1 MHANGPS
8 SGYGSGFGSHVGSH
22 VGSGYGSSFGSGS
35 SRPPSGSNPQVRFG
49 PYVVDRR
56 LPDRGGRA
64 RFLVQRAGLS
74 SLSTLHLYSPMPAT
88 DLDRLREQL
97 SSCSRV
103 THRSLAATLD
113 VGQDGDR
120 LYVVREHVDGTPLSE
135 LILTRPQLPEQ
146 AIPWALNAGEVLL
159 VLAGSEVSVSRLD
172 PEAMVVAGDR
182 LCLLE
187 VGLSLPAGGSRHA
200 STQALASLL
209 AHSLLGAP
217 VPQHTAL
224 PGRPRGVPSSL
235 WKLVQA
241 GLSDPPPLSEF
252 LVSLRSEQMAR
263 AHSSAAFSPL
273 AWVAAVLLLATCVGS
288 AVVAARTTRN
298 AKQLALDLDDARADL
313 ADLDGQLS
321 EVRAELAGLELDAE
335 SYVPAPPTPDED
347 PRGQLRAWAQ
357 LHARCLSPRLVGQ
370 KMIQRWIGLLPDT
383 SAGLEL
389 RARYC
394 FYLGDLERAVQ
405 HLQQAGSAEALSP
418 PAAAL
423 LGLCLSQVG
432 QGASAQEVLR
442 SLSRREDC
450 PEARWA
456 EGLLRGAEGRQLV
469 VQAAAQAPHSVA
481 LQQTTLGGPRGANA
495 AQLQGMIRHTSR
507 VVDDHPAWAIALYA
521 RSHARYAAWAQSS
534 SGAVDD
540 LWHGFMRDL
549 KDARDLMPEP
559 GYWVYDGKSYVQ
571 IDRPWVALGSLEVA
585 QRMLPGRNAR
595 SAESTT
601 WHFLALA
608 LTGEHERARARLDDL
623 RALSPD
629 AAAAALRELRQRD
642 RAAAETFDRR

>member
-1 MHANGPS
+1 
-8 SGYGSGFGSHVGSH
+8 
-22 VGSGYGSSFGSGS
+22 
-35 SRPPSGSNPQVRFG
+35 
-49 PYVVDRR
+49 VVDRR

-74 SLSTLHLYSPMPAT
+74 SLSTLHLYSPMPAN

-120 LYVVREHVDGTPLSE
+120 LYVVREHVEGTPLSQ
-135 LILTRPQLPEQ
+135 LILTRPQPPAQ
-146 AIPWALNAGEVLL
+146 AVPWALTAGEVLL
-159 VLAGSEVSVSRLD
+159 VLAGSEVSVARLD

-187 VGLSLPAGGSRHA
+187 VGLSLPAHGGRHA
-200 STQALASLL
+200 STQALAGLL

-217 VPQHTAL
+217 VPQHNAL
-224 PGRPRGVPSSL
+224 PARPQGVPSSL

-241 GLSDPPPLSEF
+241 GLTDPPPLSEF
-252 LVSLRSEQMAR
+252 LVRLRGEQMAC
-263 AHSSAAFSPL
+263 AHSRAPFSPV

-288 AVVAARTTRN
+288 AVIAARTTRN
-298 AKQLALDLDDARADL
+298 AKQLALELDDVRTDL
-313 ADLDGQLS
+313 ADLDGELS
-321 EVRAELAGLELDAE
+321 EVRAEIAGLELDLEVDEA
-335 SYVPAPPTPDED
+335 APPSPDGV
-347 PRGQLRAWAQ
+347 PRAQLRAWTE
-357 LHARCLSPRLVGQ
+357 LHASCLSPRLVGQ
-370 KMIQRWIGLLPDT
+370 KMIQRWTGLLPDT
-383 SAGLEL
+383 PAGLEL

-394 FYLGDLERAVQ
+394 FYLGDLRQAIQ
-405 HLQQAGSAEALSP
+405 DLQQVGPADALSP

-423 LGLCLSQVG
+423 LGICLSQVG

-442 SLSRREDC
+442 SLSLREAC
-450 PEARWA
+450 PEASWA
-456 EGLLRGAEGRQLV
+456 QGLLRGADGRRLV

-495 AQLQGMIRHTSR
+495 AQLQGMIQHTSR

-521 RSHARYAAWAQSS
+521 RSHARYAAWVQSG

-549 KDARDLMPEP
+549 KDARDWMPEP

-571 IDRPWVALGSLEVA
+571 INRPWEALGSLEVA

-608 LTGEHERARARLDDL
+608 LTGDVERARTRLDDL

-642 RAAAETFDRR
+642 RAAAEAFDRR